1 MRKSI
6 VRREVWAEGVP
17 IPEMIGGAI
26 IGALCSMILTYVPEL
41 RTALDPS
48 SLTLY
53 LIVGAAA
60 IAGAVVSYFLAR
72 RHVVEASARVETR
85 DASRRAA

>member
-6 VRREVWAEGVP
+6 VRREIWAEGAP

-26 IGALCSMILTYVPEL
+26 IGALCSMILTYVPDL
-41 RTALDPS
+41 RGALDPS
-48 SLTLY
+48 SVTLY

-60 IAGAVVSYFLAR
+60 LIGAVVSYFLAR
-72 RHVVEASARVETR
+72 RHVVAARERVETR